1 MSYILDALRKAD
13 SERERGEIP
22 GLHAQT
28 AASLDDSAPPSSVN
42 QKLVWAVAALTAVL
56 VLVLSWLIWGRSEPQ
71 PERPPMPLEQ
81 AAMGMRPA
89 PPPADMGSGQIQQ
102 PAAPQGMAPPATP
115 PVAGLYPPVNT
126 PPPVAQIQ
134 SVTAAPAAPAVQPP
148 PVVAAPPQPK
158 TEVPIARKAAAT
170 EESKL
175 YRLMDL
181 PESVRKDLPTLTIGG
196 AMYSETASQRMLIIN
211 SQVLHEGDKIS
222 NDLTLE
228 SIQLKSAIFRFRT
241 YRYVVNY

>member
-28 AASLDDSAPPSSVN
+28 AASLDDSAPTSSVN
-42 QKLVWAVAALTAVL
+42 QKLVWAVAALAAVL
-56 VLVLSWLIWGRSEPQ
+56 VLVLSWLIWGRSETQ
-71 PERPPMPLEQ
+71 PERPPMPPEQ
-81 AAMGMRPA
+81 AAMGTRPA
-89 PPPADMGSGQIQQ
+89 PP
-102 PAAPQGMAPPATP
+102 PAAPQGMAPPVTTP
-115 PVAGLYPPVNT
+115 TAGLYPPVNT
-126 PPPVAQIQ
+126 PPPVAQTQ
-134 SVTAAPAAPAVQPP
+134 PVMAAPAVPAVQPQA
-148 PVVAAPPQPK
+148 VVAAPPQPK

-196 AMYSETASQRMLIIN
+196 AMYSDTASQRMLIIN

>member
-28 AASLDDSAPPSSVN
+28 AASLDDSTHPSSVN

-56 VLVLSWLIWGRSEPQ
+56 VLVLSWLIWGRSETQ
-71 PERPPMPLEQ
+71 PERPPMPPEQ

-89 PPPADMGSGQIQQ
+89 PPPT
-102 PAAPQGMAPPATP
+102 APQGMAPPVTP
-115 PVAGLYPPVNT
+115 PVSGLYPPVNT
-126 PPPVAQIQ
+126 PPPVAQTQ
-134 SVTAAPAAPAVQPP
+134 PVTAAPAVPALQPQA
-148 PVVAAPPQPK
+148 VVAAPPQPK

>member
-28 AASLDDSAPPSSVN
+28 AASLDDSAPTSSVN
-42 QKLVWAVAALTAVL
+42 QKLVWAVAALAAVL
-56 VLVLSWLIWGRSEPQ
+56 VLVLSWLIWSRSEPQ
-71 PERPPMPLEQ
+71 PERPPMPPEQ

-89 PPPADMGSGQIQQ
+89 PPPA
-102 PAAPQGMAPPATP
+102 APQGMAPPVTP

-126 PPPVAQIQ
+126 TPPVAQTQ
-134 SVTAAPAAPAVQPP
+134 PVTAAPAVPALQPQA
-148 PVVAAPPQPK
+148 VVAAPPQPK

>member
-28 AASLDDSAPPSSVN
+28 AASLDDSAPTSSVN
-42 QKLVWAVAALTAVL
+42 QKLVWAVAALAAVL
-56 VLVLSWLIWGRSEPQ
+56 VLVLSWLIWSRSEPQ
-71 PERPPMPLEQ
+71 PERPPMPPEQ

-89 PPPADMGSGQIQQ
+89 PPPA
-102 PAAPQGMAPPATP
+102 APQGMAPPVTTP
-115 PVAGLYPPVNT
+115 TAGLYPPVNT
-126 PPPVAQIQ
+126 PPPAAQTQ
-134 SVTAAPAAPAVQPP
+134 PVTTAPAVPTVQPP

-158 TEVPIARKAAAT
+158 AEAPIAPIAPIARKAAAT

-196 AMYSETASQRMLIIN
+196 AMYSDTASQRMLIIN

>member
-28 AASLDDSAPPSSVN
+28 AASLDDSAPTSSVN

-56 VLVLSWLIWGRSEPQ
+56 VLVLSWLIWGRSETQ
-71 PERPPMPLEQ
+71 PERPPMPPEH
-81 AAMGMRPA
+81 AAMSMRPA
-89 PPPADMGSGQIQQ
+89 PPPT
-102 PAAPQGMAPPATP
+102 APQVMAPPVTP

-126 PPPVAQIQ
+126 TPPVAQTQ
-134 SVTAAPAAPAVQPP
+134 PVTAAPAVPTLQPQA
-148 PVVAAPPQPK
+148 VVAAPPQPK

-196 AMYSETASQRMLIIN
+196 AMYSDTASQRMLIIN

>member
-28 AASLDDSAPPSSVN
+28 AASLDDSAPTSSVN
-42 QKLVWAVAALTAVL
+42 QKLVWAVAALAAVL
-56 VLVLSWLIWGRSEPQ
+56 VLVLSWLIWSRSETQ
-71 PERPPMPLEQ
+71 PERPPMPPEH
-81 AAMGMRPA
+81 AAMSMRPA
-89 PPPADMGSGQIQQ
+89 PPPT
-102 PAAPQGMAPPATP
+102 APQVMAPPVTP

-126 PPPVAQIQ
+126 TPPVAQTQ
-134 SVTAAPAAPAVQPP
+134 PVTTAPAVPAVQPP
-148 PVVAAPPQPK
+148 PVVATPPQPK
-158 TEVPIARKAAAT
+158 TEVPIARQAAAT

-196 AMYSETASQRMLIIN
+196 AMYSDTASQRMLIIN

>member
-56 VLVLSWLIWGRSEPQ
+56 VLILSWLIWGRSEPQ
-71 PERPPMPLEQ
+71 PERLPMPPEQ

-89 PPPADMGSGQIQQ
+89 PPPDMGSAQMQPPTVQQ
-102 PAAPQGMAPPATP
+102 GAAPPATP
-115 PVAGLYPPVNT
+115 PVTGLYPPVNT
-126 PPPVAQIQ
+126 PPPTAQTQ
-134 SVTAAPAAPAVQPP
+134 PVTAAPAVPAVQPP
-148 PVVAAPPQPK
+148 PVVATPPQPK
-158 TEVPIARKAAAT
+158 TETPIARKAAAT

-196 AMYSETASQRMLIIN
+196 AMYSDTASQRMLIIN

>member
-28 AASLDDSAPPSSVN
+28 AASLDDSAPASSVN
-42 QKLVWAVAALTAVL
+42 QKLVWVVAALTAVL
-56 VLVLSWLIWGRSEPQ
+56 VLILSWLIWGRSEPQ
-71 PERPPMPLEQ
+71 PERPPMPPEQ
-81 AAMGMRPA
+81 AAMGMRPT
-89 PPPADMGSGQIQQ
+89 PPP
-102 PAAPQGMAPPATP
+102 PAPQGMALPVITP
-115 PVAGLYPPVNT
+115 TAGLYPPVNT
-126 PPPVAQIQ
+126 PPPTAQTQ
-134 SVTAAPAAPAVQPP
+134 PVTAAPAVPAVQPL
-148 PVVAAPPQPK
+148 PVVATPPQPK
-158 TEVPIARKAAAT
+158 TEAPIARKAAAT

-196 AMYSETASQRMLIIN
+196 AMYSDTASQRMLIIN

>member
-28 AASLDDSAPPSSVN
+28 AASLDDSAPTSSVN
-42 QKLVWAVAALTAVL
+42 QKLVWAVAALAAVL

-71 PERPPMPLEQ
+71 PERPPMPPEQ
-81 AAMGMRPA
+81 TAMGMRPA
-89 PPPADMGSGQIQQ
+89 PPPT
-102 PAAPQGMAPPATP
+102 APQGMAPPVTP
-115 PVAGLYPPVNT
+115 PAAGLYPPVNT
-126 PPPVAQIQ
+126 SPPVAQTQ
-134 SVTAAPAAPAVQPP
+134 PVTAAPAVPALQPQA
-148 PVVAAPPQPK
+148 VVAAPPQPK

-196 AMYSETASQRMLIIN
+196 AMYSDTASQRMLIIN

>member
-28 AASLDDSAPPSSVN
+28 AASLDDSAPTSSVN

-56 VLVLSWLIWGRSEPQ
+56 VLVLSWLIWSRSEPQ
-71 PERPPMPLEQ
+71 PERPPMPPEQ
-81 AAMGMRPA
+81 TAMSMRPA
-89 PPPADMGSGQIQQ
+89 PPPT
-102 PAAPQGMAPPATP
+102 APQGMAPPVTP

-126 PPPVAQIQ
+126 SPPVAQTQ
-134 SVTAAPAAPAVQPP
+134 PVTAAPAVPALQPQA
-148 PVVAAPPQPK
+148 VVAAPPQPK
-158 TEVPIARKAAAT
+158 AEAPIAPIARKAAAT

-196 AMYSETASQRMLIIN
+196 AMYSDTASQRMLIIN

>member
-28 AASLDDSAPPSSVN
+28 AASLDDSAPTSSVN
-42 QKLVWAVAALTAVL
+42 QKLVWAVAALAAVL
-56 VLVLSWLIWGRSEPQ
+56 VLVLSWLIWSRSEPQ
-71 PERPPMPLEQ
+71 PERPPTPPEQ

-89 PPPADMGSGQIQQ
+89 PPPT
-102 PAAPQGMAPPATP
+102 APQVMAPPVTP

-126 PPPVAQIQ
+126 TPPVAQTQ
-134 SVTAAPAAPAVQPP
+134 PVMAAPAVPAVQPQA
-148 PVVAAPPQPK
+148 VVAAPPQPK

>member
-28 AASLDDSAPPSSVN
+28 AASLDDSAPTSSVN

-56 VLVLSWLIWGRSEPQ
+56 VLVLSWLIWGRSETQ
-71 PERPPMPLEQ
+71 PERPPMPPEH
-81 AAMGMRPA
+81 AAMSMRPA
-89 PPPADMGSGQIQQ
+89 PPPT
-102 PAAPQGMAPPATP
+102 APQVMAPPVTP

-126 PPPVAQIQ
+126 TPPVAQTQ
-134 SVTAAPAAPAVQPP
+134 PVTAAPAVPTLQPQA
-148 PVVAAPPQPK
+148 VVAAPPQPK
-158 TEVPIARKAAAT
+158 AEAPIAPIARKAAAT

-196 AMYSETASQRMLIIN
+196 AMYSDTASQRMLIIN

>member
-28 AASLDDSAPPSSVN
+28 AASLDDSAPTSSVN
-42 QKLVWAVAALTAVL
+42 QKLVWAVAALAAVL
-56 VLVLSWLIWGRSEPQ
+56 VLVLSWLIWSRSEPQ
-71 PERPPMPLEQ
+71 PERPPMPPEQ

-89 PPPADMGSGQIQQ
+89 PPPA
-102 PAAPQGMAPPATP
+102 APQGMAPPVTTP
-115 PVAGLYPPVNT
+115 TAGLYPPVNT
-126 PPPVAQIQ
+126 PPPVAQTQ
-134 SVTAAPAAPAVQPP
+134 PVMAAPAVPAVQPQA
-148 PVVAAPPQPK
+148 VVAAPPQPK

-196 AMYSETASQRMLIIN
+196 AMYSAPASQRMLIIN
-211 SQVLHEGDKIS
+211 SHVLPEGAKIS
-222 NDLTLE
+222 NDLPLE

>member
-42 QKLVWAVAALTAVL
+42 QKLVWAVVALTAVL
-56 VLVLSWLIWGRSEPQ
+56 VLVLSWLIWGRSETQ
-71 PERPPMPLEQ
+71 PERPPMPPEQ

-89 PPPADMGSGQIQQ
+89 PPPT
-102 PAAPQGMAPPATP
+102 APQGMAPPVTP

-126 PPPVAQIQ
+126 PPPVAQTQ
-134 SVTAAPAAPAVQPP
+134 PVTAAPAVPALQPQA
-148 PVVAAPPQPK
+148 VVAAPPQPK

-228 SIQLKSAIFRFRT
+228 GIQLKSAIFRFRT